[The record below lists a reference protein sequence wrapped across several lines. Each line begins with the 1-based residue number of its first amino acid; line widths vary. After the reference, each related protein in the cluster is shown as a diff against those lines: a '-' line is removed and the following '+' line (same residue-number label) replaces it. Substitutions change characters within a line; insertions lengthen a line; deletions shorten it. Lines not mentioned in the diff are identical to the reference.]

1 MERSQYG
8 FKNVYNINKSWKVC
22 NSLLQKY
29 RDMVVSTDSYLLLQ
43 LCRIQN
49 LTITIHSKGHN
60 MIFTTCGIKTNHE
73 NFEIICGKY
82 IETWLIRPT
91 ISTASIMSDLKFDYN
106 IFHSTIRNNSC
117 RSWETLGK
125 ESKQKQ

>member
-1 MERSQYG
+1 MKSLKQFVAKISRYG
-8 FKNVYNINKSWKVC
+8 WVDRLI
-22 NSLLQKY
+22 
-29 RDMVVSTDSYLLLQ
+29 STASVMSDPKFD
-43 LCRIQN
+43 
-49 LTITIHSKGHN
+49 ITIHSKGHN

-106 IFHSTIRNNSC
+106 IFHSTIRNNNS
-117 RSWETLGK
+117 RSWETLEAK
-125 ESKQKQ
+125 NLNKNNK